1 LIDVEQIFLGQIEE
15 LEKQIAGLKSNLHAL
30 RLDKQKLGDPKLRF
44 FNRMPVDAVRK
55 IIEDKGGKIRRS
67 ELVDIMVAGGV
78 TVGKKNDMK
87 NIWISI
93 DLNVKNGN
101 LIQTG
106 DYIDLPPKTS

>member
-1 LIDVEQIFLGQIEE
+1 MDVEQIFLGQIEV

-44 FNRMPVDAVRK
+44 FNRMPVDAARK
-55 IIEDKGGKIRRS
+55 IIEENGGKIKRAK
-67 ELVDIMVAGGV
+67 LIDITVAGGV
-78 TVGKKNDMK
+78 AVGKKRDLK
-87 NIWISI
+87 NITISL
-93 DLNVKNGN
+93 DLNIKNGN